1 MPEAVGICHL
11 YRLFY
16 RCHLLFHGL
25 SWWLSGKASVCQCRR
40 HRRHGF
46 DPWVWKIPLR
56 RKWQLTPVFLPGK
69 SLGQR
74 SLAGSSPWGCKELD
88 TTEQL
93 STHTLPLFQ
102 AWCIWAQK
110 AKQHQQLWCGNT
122 KYYLGHFSTKE
133 AMYASLSPSFL
144 TPCRILPP
152 SSGIPFRAS
161 LLLSNPQLTEHLVLK
176 HCFYSKD
183 SANSWI
189 FNDILCLISVAH
201 WMIHPLSIFCKSSC
215 GYSIWIPGLHE
226 NAP

>member
-1 MPEAVGICHL
+1 MEYVISIDSSTDATSCSMGFPDGSVVKHL
-11 YRLFY
+11 SANAGDTGDM
-16 RCHLLFHGL
+16 GL
-25 SWWLSGKASVCQCRR
+25 IP
-40 HRRHGF
+40 GF
-46 DPWVWKIPLR
+46 
-56 RKWQLTPVFLPGK
+56 GK

-110 AKQHQQLWCGNT
+110 AKQCQQLWCGNT
-122 KYYLGHFSTKE
+122 KHYLGHFSTRG

-144 TPCRILPP
+144 TLCRILPP
-152 SSGIPFRAS
+152 SSGIPFRVS